1 MNNNNSPIGMIDSG
15 LGGLSLFKHIREA
28 LPNEDII
35 YFADSKYVP
44 YGDRESDW
52 IVSRTTHLISNLV
65 AHGKCKAI
73 MIACNTMTAVAVE
86 TIRAQINVP
95 LIAIEPAVKPA
106 VAMTV
111 SKHIAVLAT
120 ATTVKGKNLKS
131 LIETYAQDIKVSL
144 VPCIGLAE
152 KIETGKAHTAEVKD
166 YLKNIL
172 APLVEQKVDTIILGC
187 THYPFVSDTIQ
198 EIVGRDIQIIEPS
211 EAVTAQLIRQLN
223 QYHLNSES
231 PNEGNHIIWTSSDP
245 LEVADVTFSLLSE
258 KLSVKAVEL

>member
-65 AHGKCKAI
+65 AQGKCKAI
-73 MIACNTMTAVAVE
+73 VIACNTMTAVAVD
-86 TIRAQINVP
+86 NVP

-223 QYHLNSES
+223 QYHLSSES

-245 LEVADVTFSLLSE
+245 LEVADVTFSLLGTR
-258 KLSVKAVEL
+258 LPVKAIEK

>member
-1 MNNNNSPIGMIDSG
+1 MIDSG

-65 AHGKCKAI
+65 AQGKCKAI
-73 MIACNTMTAVAVE
+73 VIACNTMTAVAVE

-106 VAMTV
+106 VAITQ

-172 APLVEQKVDTIILGC
+172 
-187 THYPFVSDTIQ
+187 
-198 EIVGRDIQIIEPS
+198 EPS

-223 QYHLNSES
+223 QYHLSSES